1 MSHLQL
7 VGVSKHYGAVQ
18 AVIDAVL
25 DVQDGE
31 FVSLLGPSGSG
42 KTSTLMMIA
51 GFEEPTAGSILLGG
65 KRVENVPP
73 NQRDIG
79 MVFQSYA
86 LFPHLSIADNVAFPL
101 KVRKWKRADIDAAV
115 RRVLAL
121 VGLEDKAERLPKQL
135 SGGQQQRV
143 ALARA
148 LVYEPKLLLLDEPLS
163 ALDKNMREQMQIELR
178 RIHRQVGITTLY
190 VTHDQSEAMTLSD
203 RIVVFNHGRIEQV
216 GTPLDVYARPVSR
229 FAASFIGDS
238 NLFDG
243 RRGAQPD
250 ELIADGGLTL
260 RTSCA
265 LPSGAADAACALV
278 RPEDIRIGAAPDGA
292 SVNAASAQ
300 ISSVLNM
307 GSSVLVI
314 ARQPGH
320 PARELRIQTSVAALA
335 GAGEGATIPL
345 WWTSASTWPIPA
357 DAARH

>member
-7 VGVSKHYGAVQ
+7 VGVSKDYGAVQ
-18 AVIDAVL
+18 AVVDAVL

-51 GFEEPTAGSILLGG
+51 GFEEPSAGSILLGG
-65 KRVENVPP
+65 RRVENVPA

-86 LFPHLSIADNVAFPL
+86 LFPHLSIAENVAFPL
-101 KVRKWKRADIDAAV
+101 KVRKWKRADIDASV
-115 RRVLAL
+115 KRVLAL
-121 VGLEDKAERLPKQL
+121 VGLADKAARLPKQL

-178 RIHRQVGITTLY
+178 RIHRQIGITTLY

-229 FAASFIGDS
+229 FAATFIGDS
-238 NLFDG
+238 NIFDG
-243 RRGAQPD
+243 RRGAHAD
-250 ELIADGGLTL
+250 ELVAHGGLTL
-260 RTSCA
+260 RAACP
-265 LPSGAADAACALV
+265 LPADAGCVLV
-278 RPEDIRIGAAPDGA
+278 RPEDMRIGELPAGIVA
-292 SVNAASAQ
+292 NTASAQ

-314 ARQPGH
+314 ARQHGYD
-320 PARELRIQTSVAALA
+320 ARELRVQTSATALA

-345 WWTSASTWPIPA
+345 WWTSASTWPIPP
-357 DAARH
+357 DAVRH